1 MTAPSNN
8 VKKKGK
14 VSGILSDSTRKRQ
27 SGKTGSSRHGQ
38 ESLVLFK
45 AEQVVEGR
53 SGGLDSG
60 LGAGAHISPSARSGP
75 NAVTAA
81 DK

>member
-1 MTAPSNN
+1 MLWSAVFFYLTEKDK
-8 VKKKGK
+8 VKEQ
-14 VSGILSDSTRKRQ
+14 IWQLFTST
-27 SGKTGSSRHGQ
+27 SRRSQG
-38 ESLVLFK
+38 SLVLYK

-60 LGAGAHISPSARSGP
+60 LGAGAHISLSARSGP
-75 NAVTAA
+75 NAVTAG